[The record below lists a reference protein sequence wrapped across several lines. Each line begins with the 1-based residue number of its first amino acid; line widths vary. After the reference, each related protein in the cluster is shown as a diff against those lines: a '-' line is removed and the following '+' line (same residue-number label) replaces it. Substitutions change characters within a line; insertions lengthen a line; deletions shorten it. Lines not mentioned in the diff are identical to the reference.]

1 MTRATLFRIIPIAAA
16 CAAGLIAVG
25 GCQQQ
30 HVSPAG
36 AERDPLP
43 VELYPDIVV
52 DRALERVIVSDVDRI
67 VWRAGEPTRPAS
79 VAVPIRSLSN
89 YDVHT
94 QYRVLWYDD
103 SGVQIGATQW
113 RFVSLAP
120 QVEQQFQGN
129 STSGKVQAWRME
141 IRVAR

>member
-1 MTRATLFRIIPIAAA
+1 MNRQQLLVLIPAFALAALA
-16 CAAGLIAVG
+16 PI

-30 HVSPAG
+30 HVAPAG

-52 DRALERVIVSDVDRI
+52 DRGLEHVIVSDVDRI
-67 VWRAGEPTRPAS
+67 VWRAGSAGQPARL
-79 VAVPIRSLSN
+79 AVPIRSLSD

-94 QYRVLWYDD
+94 QYRILWYDD
-103 SGVQIGATQW
+103 TGVEIGATQW
-113 RFVSLAP
+113 RFTTLAP

-129 STSGKVQAWRME
+129 STSAKAQAWRME